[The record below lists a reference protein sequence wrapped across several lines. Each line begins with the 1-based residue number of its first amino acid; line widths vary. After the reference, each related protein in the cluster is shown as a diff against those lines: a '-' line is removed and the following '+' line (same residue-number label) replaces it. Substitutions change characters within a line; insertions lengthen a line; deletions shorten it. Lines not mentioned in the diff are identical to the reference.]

1 MVREPRAVR
10 VGRDVHVNV
19 LLLANRSLDALEEI
33 CQADGITHQQY
44 VALWTLCLA
53 DDPDAGLPVG
63 AVADGLLNR
72 ASDTTRLIDRL
83 EKAGLAERLPNP
95 NDRRSVLVRATAA
108 GRRVFAAV
116 TPKLQEFHRRQW
128 SALSTRRGGHPARPV
143 GEGAVGGRRV
153 IPTYDVDLYAPDG
166 RWPSPTSTTGTCAT
180 SARWSGSAPTTC
192 TSSHVTPR
200 CGRSSATRPR
210 SARGRASG

>member
-1 MVREPRAVR
+1 MVQEPRAVR

-19 LLLANRSLDALEEI
+19 LLLANRNLDALEEI
-33 CQADGITHQQY
+33 CNEHGLTHQQY

-72 ASDTTRLIDRL
+72 ASDTTRLIDRM

-95 NDRRSVLVRATAA
+95 TDRRSVLVHATAE

-128 SALSTRRGGHPARPV
+128 SGLSTAEVDTLRGLLAKALWG
-143 GEGAVGGRRV
+143 GA
-153 IPTYDVDLYAPDG
+153 T
-166 RWPSPTSTTGTCAT
+166 
-180 SARWSGSAPTTC
+180 
-192 TSSHVTPR
+192 
-200 CGRSSATRPR
+200 
-210 SARGRASG
+210 